1 MNSDDHSTRG
11 LAPCDLQK
19 LWITAPSFLIKP
31 ESEWTFSGD
40 KIAQT
45 YATQVDVKTSEK
57 PLVDPNR
64 FSNWPRLLG
73 AIRTEF
79 RAVRVLKRLIKRD
92 VPCDLDDFAADENKA
107 PCTPFLDSDGLL
119 RVEGRIQKSGLSFQS
134 KHPVILHSKCRVAK
148 LLIEKAHHDCG
159 HHGIEHVRA
168 HIQATFMIV
177 GIRRALRTLGKYCFI
192 CRRWR
197 ADNVRPNMAPL
208 PKFRF
213 PELSK
218 LYPFVNTGM
227 DMFGPFHIE
236 KSRTQTELNYVCMFT
251 CLVTRAVHL
260 EVCEDLSTDCLLM
273 AIRRFVSR
281 RGYPD
286 VIVSD
291 NGKNFVGA
299 NQAMKL
305 NFQENYKPDINY
317 IRLQLAQQN
326 IQWTFNPP
334 LALHFGGV
342 WERLIQSAKRSLL
355 AVLGSRR
362 LNFSVFHTVVAEAEG
377 ILNSRRLTHVGSTL
391 TDEEPLT
398 PNHFLMRRR
407 HFCLK
412 PLGNNRTRFSI
423 KDFKESQTLLD
434 HYWSRLL
441 KEFVP
446 ELNRRTKWQ
455 QANAELKEDDV
466 VWLYKDFTPRGI
478 WPIGRIVKAHVSRD
492 GVARSFDIKTST
504 GMVLRPA
511 VRLGKVFETDNDS
524 SSSLAAE
531 DE

>member
-1 MNSDDHSTRG
+1 
-11 LAPCDLQK
+11 
-19 LWITAPSFLIKP
+19 
-31 ESEWTFSGD
+31 
-40 KIAQT
+40 
-45 YATQVDVKTSEK
+45 
-57 PLVDPNR
+57 
-64 FSNWPRLLG
+64 
-73 AIRTEF
+73 
-79 RAVRVLKRLIKRD
+79 
-92 VPCDLDDFAADENKA
+92 
-107 PCTPFLDSDGLL
+107 
-119 RVEGRIQKSGLSFQS
+119 
-134 KHPVILHSKCRVAK
+134 
-148 LLIEKAHHDCG
+148 
-159 HHGIEHVRA
+159 
-168 HIQATFMIV
+168 MIV
-177 GIRRALRTLGKYCFI
+177 GIHRALRTLGKYCFI

-197 ADNVRPNMAPL
+197 AGNVRPKMAPL

-213 PELSK
+213 PEHSK

-260 EVCEDLSTDCLLM
+260 ELCEDLSTDCLPM

-305 NFQENYKPDINY
+305 NFQENYKPDNNY

-334 LALHFGGV
+334 LAPHFGGV
-342 WERLIQSAKRSLL
+342 WERLIQSSKRSLIV
-355 AVLGSRR
+355 VLGSLR

-377 ILNSRRLTHVGSTL
+377 ILNSRPLTHVGSTL
-391 TDEEPLT
+391 TDEESLT
-398 PNHFLMRRR
+398 LNHFLMRRR

-412 PLGNNRTRFSI
+412 SLANNRTRFSI
-423 KDFKESQTLLD
+423 KEFKESQTLLD

-441 KEFVP
+441 NEFVP

-492 GVARSFDIKTST
+492 GVARSFDIKISS
-504 GMVLRPA
+504 GMVQRPA
-511 VRLGKVFETDNDS
+511 VRLGKVFETDIDS

-531 DE
+531 GD